1 MLSKLLRMIDQK
13 DVRPYSWRP
22 STGSVVRETESQ
34 PVGVPNERKPAVAA
48 LSEAQSQLLKAR
60 MGELEVA
67 AAKQGKELRDA
78 AYMEGEKAARN
89 QDAAEVKKVV
99 EKLAQSIQELAALR
113 PRLRSQAEGDVV
125 RLAMA
130 IAKRVVHRELTMDPD
145 SIVALVK
152 AALEKLRVQETE
164 RVKVHPDHQKIVKE
178 FLSRSGET
186 AHIEVIGDASVGLGG
201 VVFETA
207 RGEFDVSTDVQL
219 DEIEKGLTDRLA
231 K

>member
-1 MLSKLLRMIDQK
+1 M
-13 DVRPYSWRP
+13 
-22 STGSVVRETESQ
+22 VREDEFQ
-34 PVGVPNERKPAVAA
+34 AGAVPGERRPAVAA
-48 LSEAQSQLLKAR
+48 LSEAQSQLLKTR
-60 MGELEVA
+60 MGELEVTA
-67 AAKQGKELRDA
+67 ARRGKELRDA
-78 AYMEGEKAARN
+78 AYMEGEKAARSE
-89 QDAAEVKKVV
+89 DAAEVRKTV
-99 EKLAQSIQELAALR
+99 ERLAQSIQELAGLR

-130 IAKRVVHRELTMDPD
+130 IARRVVHRELTMDPD

-152 AALEKLRVQETE
+152 AALEKLRVQETV